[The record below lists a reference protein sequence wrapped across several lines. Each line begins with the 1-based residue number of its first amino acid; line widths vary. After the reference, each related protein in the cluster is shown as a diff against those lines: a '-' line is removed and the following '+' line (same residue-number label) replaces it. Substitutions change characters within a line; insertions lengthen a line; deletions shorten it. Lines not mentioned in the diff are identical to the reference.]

1 MRACLMGHGVY
12 VVSALAITLG
22 SPGTKGIRGGCH
34 ATISADDWG
43 IGMRLLGILLC
54 MALLAGGCSALEG
67 DATPDV
73 EALRPK
79 AAEITDLLVK
89 NEWKAVR
96 KGFDSTMEKALS
108 EDGLA
113 NAWASVVKEKGAYVS
128 HGEPTQIPKP
138 GNVTVF
144 DTPMTFERGEMK
156 SRVTL
161 RPNGEI
167 AGLFIL
173 IPEAN

>member
-1 MRACLMGHGVY
+1 MRR
-12 VVSALAITLG
+12 LG
-22 SPGTKGIRGGCH
+22 
-34 ATISADDWG
+34 
-43 IGMRLLGILLC
+43 MLLC
-54 MALLAGGCSALEG
+54 FGLLAAACDASGGGG
-67 DATPDV
+67 DGAADV

-79 AAEITDLLVK
+79 AAHVTELLVE
-89 NEWKAVR
+89 NDWKAVR
-96 KGFDSTMEKALS
+96 ADFDSTMEKGLS

-113 NAWASVVKEKGAYVS
+113 NAWAAVVAEKGAYVS
-128 HGEPTQIPKP
+128 HGEPTQIPKV
-138 GNVTVF
+138 GDTVVF

-173 IPEAN
+173 VPEAN